1 MINLAEL
8 LLELEMFQAKLIE
21 KTTAHFTFDKFFPPI
36 FPAFEIL
43 WKNMV
48 EPDRPRKTIWR
59 YPEKMRFAC
68 GVTKAKIHN
77 WFNSVWYP
85 TMLDSNT

>member
-48 EPDRPRKTIWR
+48 EPDRPRKTI
-59 YPEKMRFAC
+59 
-68 GVTKAKIHN
+68 
-77 WFNSVWYP
+77 
-85 TMLDSNT
+85 